1 MNTTYYAA
9 CAQTGDATAITSAD
23 VTPWTA
29 ENKNNMWPKITS
41 ATSKEFLE
49 CSKWLQDGSFVRVK
63 NLSIGYNLP
72 REMLKFMDL
81 KLTLSAQN
89 LFTFTKY
96 KGFDPEASTSTGDV
110 NSGIDL
116 GAYPS
121 ARTFTF
127 GIQMTF

>member
-1 MNTTYYAA
+1 MWPN
-9 CAQTGDATAITSAD
+9 ITS
-23 VTPWTA
+23 
-29 ENKNNMWPKITS
+29 S
-41 ATSKEFLE
+41 TSKEFLE
-49 CSKWLQDGSFVRVK
+49 SSKWLQDGSFVRVK
-63 NLSIGYNLP
+63 NLSVGYNLP
-72 REMLKFMDL
+72 EDLLKFMDL

-121 ARTFTF
+121 ARTITF
-127 GIQMTF
+127 GVQMTF